1 MNQAIPTRPD
11 NMKRFLAAV
20 VALLCLT
27 NVFAGER
34 IDAAA
39 WKNVRTYDVPTL
51 LKQEATLLGKV
62 VAVHFQYR
70 SAKLRHSYP
79 RIYEGAIWQRDA
91 NSTKGYSGLQ
101 VMVLKENVKAFET
114 ITSDSNSAAELTVYA
129 VVEKHPDANATR
141 LRLLGRK
148 VTTDTAGNATVDW

>member
-1 MNQAIPTRPD
+1 
-11 NMKRFLAAV
+11 MKTFLAAI

-27 NVFAGER
+27 NAFAGQR

-39 WKNVRTYDVPTL
+39 WKNVQTYDVPTL
-51 LKQEATLLGKV
+51 LKQEASLLGKV

-91 NSTKGYSGLQ
+91 NSKNGYSGLQ

-114 ITSDSNSAAELTVYA
+114 IPSDSSSTAELTVYA
-129 VVEKHPDANATR
+129 LVEKHPDANVAR
-141 LRLLGRK
+141 LRLLGQK
-148 VTTDTAGNATVDW
+148 VTTDAAGNATVDW